1 MGSLSGLFD
10 SNTASVLQWGS
21 SLIGTIAQAIPKILE
36 MSTANEIEA
45 ASATKS
51 ASANTLA
58 AGSEALKAHA
68 GIPFVG
74 IAMGVAGVAAIIAAM
89 ASIPK
94 FANGGIV
101 PGISF
106 TGDKV
111 PAMLNSGE
119 MILNGSQQANLFKML
134 NTGLNISHPNISL
147 PSGHLAGII
156 SPSENDRRIDVS
168 GDWILRG
175 DTIFLQL
182 KNYMKKTGKKL

>member
-1 MGSLSGLFD
+1 MGSGESGR
-10 SNTASVLQWGS
+10 G
-21 SLIGTIAQAIPKILE
+21 GTIAQAIPKILE

-101 PGISF
+101 PGNSF
-106 TGDKV
+106 AGDKV

-156 SPSENDRRIDVS
+156 SPSENDRTFCSWTDRME
-168 GDWILRG
+168 DWISNLSRCLRRNHR
-175 DTIFLQL
+175 II
-182 KNYMKKTGKKL
+182 

>member
-1 MGSLSGLFD
+1 
-10 SNTASVLQWGS
+10 
-21 SLIGTIAQAIPKILE
+21 

-89 ASIPK
+89 TSIPK

-106 TGDKV
+106 AGDKV

-134 NTGLNISHPNISL
+134 NSKLYSGLDVSRPNIS
-147 PSGHLAGII
+147 PIPGHLAGLI
-156 SPSENDRRIDVS
+156 SPSPNGQKVEVS
-168 GDWILRG
+168 GNFKVRG
-175 DTIFLQL
+175 QDLELVLDNRSRI
-182 KNYMKKTGKKL
+182 KNKIR